1 MLPSEPIYTARMRD
15 VSSHCSRP
23 NTILVAL
30 LSVSCVFLLCLVVR
44 THAQEGEASF
54 ARFVSQT
61 GVRLSAASAPSIC
74 AACIHANMSFLAS
87 DVLQGRGSGTRD
99 EWIAASYIAS
109 QLELYGVEPA
119 GENGSYFQRAV
130 LLKRKLTKRPQLTFR
145 SGGKLPRTV
154 VWTHGKQI
162 LAVYLGAPSFSGLL
176 QKIDVTGSQHPP
188 VKAGAVVLLK
198 GPEER
203 VRDVVYEFGRSR
215 VSAVIVPES
224 TRLRSHWNER
234 GSKLPEEP
242 IRVAG
247 ANDSAMLPKYPV
259 IAVKNEYLPTL
270 ERLPEGAVISMKSSS
285 GKGER
290 LATWNVV
297 ARIRGSDPSQEAH
310 AILLSAHL
318 DHLGIG
324 APVNGDKIY
333 NGADDD
339 ASGTAAV
346 LEFARVLASQ
356 PKPRR
361 TVMFAFFGSEE
372 LGGLGSSYFREHSPV
387 ALKNIDA
394 YLEFEMIGRPDSAVS
409 KGTLWLTGWE
419 RSNLGPALTEHG
431 AKLVGDPHPNQGFF
445 QRSDNYVFA
454 KAGVVAQTVSSY
466 GLHKDYHQPSDDLA
480 HIDFQHMD
488 HAIESLLEPLTWLVN
503 SDFVP
508 QWSPGKQP

>member
-1 MLPSEPIYTARMRD
+1 
-15 VSSHCSRP
+15 
-23 NTILVAL
+23 
-30 LSVSCVFLLCLVVR
+30 
-44 THAQEGEASF
+44 
-54 ARFVSQT
+54 
-61 GVRLSAASAPSIC
+61 
-74 AACIHANMSFLAS
+74 MSFLAS

-130 LLKRKLTKRPQLTFR
+130 LLKRKLTKPPQLTFT

-162 LAVYLGAPSFSGLL
+162 LAVYLGALSFSGPL
-176 QKIDVTGSQHPP
+176 QKIDVTGNQLPT
-188 VKAGAVVLLK
+188 VKTGSVVLLK

-203 VRDVVYEFGRSR
+203 VRDAAYEFGRSS
-215 VSAVIVPES
+215 VSAVIVAES
-224 TRLRSHWNER
+224 ARLQSQWKER

-242 IRVAG
+242 IRTAG
-247 ANDSAMLPKYPV
+247 GNDSAMLPNYPV
-259 IAVKNEYLPTL
+259 IAVKKEYLPTL

-297 ARIRGSDPSQEAH
+297 AQIRGSDPSPEHH

-346 LEFARVLASQ
+346 LEFARVLASP

-372 LGGLGSSYFREHSPV
+372 LGGLGSSYFREHPPV

-394 YLEFEMIGRPDSAVS
+394 YLEFEMIGRADSAIP
-409 KGTLWLTGWE
+409 KGTLWLTGWQ
-419 RSNLGPALTEHG
+419 RSNLGPALAKHG
-431 AKLVGDPHPNQGFF
+431 AKLVGDPHP
-445 QRSDNYVFA
+445 
-454 KAGVVAQTVSSY
+454 
-466 GLHKDYHQPSDDLA
+466 
-480 HIDFQHMD
+480 
-488 HAIESLLEPLTWLVN
+488 E
-503 SDFVP
+503 
-508 QWSPGKQP
+508 